1 MGPVSPSAEQTDLPN
16 LREISPSSGTP
27 AQGLDKLVTPPRV
40 SLQKNSS
47 PSAFPSR
54 LNQNQAPEDSVL
66 ADIGHVLSMIFVGKE
81 SSALRDHFALYNPP
95 TDASVL
101 RKGCEVLKAIGRAAA
116 LVVGSVLVG
125 VSRAVAFGGSA
136 FFGLLIGALFGSNPI
151 GYLILSCFTKNPL
164 QDAVELA
171 KTIGSAAAAIPAFA
185 GACCQK
191 LAFQKKTVKEA
202 ITIKDL
208 FNTNTTLSKVGA
220 ASVYVGFAVGFL
232 GYIIGKYGLNM
243 NMDKN

>member
-1 MGPVSPSAEQTDLPN
+1 MGSVSPSARPIYSQHAGTTNVTAASTQVSVEPTIVPTTPLAK
-16 LREISPSSGTP
+16 STSSSAHFSTKP
-27 AQGLDKLVTPPRV
+27 A
-40 SLQKNSS
+40 
-47 PSAFPSR
+47 
-54 LNQNQAPEDSVL
+54 QNQAPEDSVL
-66 ADIGHVLSMIFVGKE
+66 ADIGYVLSMIFVGKE
-81 SSALRDHFALYNPP
+81 PSELRDHFALYSPP
-95 TDASVL
+95 KDAGVL
-101 RKGCEVLKAIGRAAA
+101 RTGCEVVKAVGRAAA

-125 VSRAVAFGGSA
+125 ASRAVALGGSA